1 MIKKVGKEYCAV
13 VWDRNDYLIE
23 AEKQLSDTKVY
34 RDVSNT
40 KNILSKLSEVNNEM
54 FNSLKR
60 GGFLTEKQMKYFT
73 YEFKKTTNFS
83 KLYFFT

>member
-13 VWDRNDYLIE
+13 AWDRNDYLIE

-40 KNILSKLSEVNNEM
+40 KNILSKLSEVSNEM